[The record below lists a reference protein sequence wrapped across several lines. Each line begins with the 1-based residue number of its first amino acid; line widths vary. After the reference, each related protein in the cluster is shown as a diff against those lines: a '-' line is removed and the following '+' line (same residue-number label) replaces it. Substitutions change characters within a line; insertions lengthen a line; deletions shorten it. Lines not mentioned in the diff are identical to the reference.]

1 MPVFACIGL
10 LVIVQASVTA
20 IAQAHPP
27 VQSTTSMGV
36 IAGRVTINGK
46 PAPNV
51 RIVLEPF
58 DSPASDNRLPRTVTD
73 EKGNYRLTDIPEGR
87 FQVMPVAHSFVIVGG
102 PGIRQGGRTISSGLG
117 VRGLIV
123 TLTRGETMDG
133 LDFALSPG
141 GVITGRVIDAEGWP
155 VIEGTVHCHQL
166 GGPGSLNGSGPWETD
181 DRGVYRIYGLPAGN
195 YLVSVG
201 VSGGGGRHYRQTFH
215 PSVTDQARATPVK
228 VAMGEEVTSIDIQ
241 LGRPEKEHLISGR
254 VVDGATGQPVSGGL
268 IGYRANI
275 PAGGV
280 SQGLLQ
286 SDSQGRFEIKNCYQ
300 GSYVLQATSIKSSKE
315 GFYGDPRIVEVI
327 DADVTELEI
336 KAYRGASISGV
347 LVIDNTND
355 PVILSRLPQLE
366 FTASWP
372 APQVGASEPIM
383 SPSGNLA
390 WAAIDA
396 GGRFEFTGL
405 RPPKINIAPSNF
417 PEGYSFLRIERDGI
431 PIQDEITLAPGERV
445 TGLRIVVAYG
455 TGSIRGQVKV
465 EGGALPD
472 ERMWQVKALRA
483 DGKEVF
489 FDLIDAK
496 GYFWIKG
503 LVEGEYEVIAEADY
517 VEIPGVT
524 PSPYPPPVKKKVAV
538 VNGKETEATLIL
550 NLNGKGMEKD

>member
-20 IAQAHPP
+20 IAQAQPP

-228 VAMGEEVTSIDIQ
+228 VAIGEEMTNIDIQ
-241 LGRPEKEHLISGR
+241 LGHPEKEHLISGR
-254 VVDGATGQPVSGGL
+254 IMDGATGQPISGGL
-268 IGYRANI
+268 VGYRANI
-275 PAGGV
+275 PAGGAI
-280 SQGLLQ
+280 QGSLI

-300 GSYVLQATSIKSSKE
+300 GSYILQASSIRSSKE
-315 GFYGDPRIVEVI
+315 GYYGDPRIVEVV
-327 DADVTELEI
+327 DDDVTEIEI
-336 KAYRGASISGV
+336 KAYRGASVSGII
-347 LVIDNTND
+347 VIDNTND
-355 PVILSRLPQLE
+355 PTVLSRLPDLDLI
-366 FTASWP
+366 ASWP
-372 APQVGASEPIM
+372 APQAGASDPIM
-383 SPSGNLA
+383 SFIGNRA
-390 WAAIDA
+390 SAMIDA
-396 GGRFEFTGL
+396 DGRFEITGL
-405 RPPKINIAPSNF
+405 RPPKVNLAPGNF
-417 PEGYSFLRIERDGI
+417 PEGYSFLRVERDGI
-431 PIQDEITLAPGERV
+431 PIPDEITLAPGERV

-455 TGSIRGQVKV
+455 TGSIRGQVKI

-472 ERMWQVKALRA
+472 KRMWVVKALRA
-483 DGKEVF
+483 DGKEIY

-503 LVEGEYEVIAEADY
+503 LVAGEYEVIAEADY
-517 VEIPGVT
+517 VEVPGLT
-524 PSPYPPPVKKKVAV
+524 PSPYPPPVKKKVSV